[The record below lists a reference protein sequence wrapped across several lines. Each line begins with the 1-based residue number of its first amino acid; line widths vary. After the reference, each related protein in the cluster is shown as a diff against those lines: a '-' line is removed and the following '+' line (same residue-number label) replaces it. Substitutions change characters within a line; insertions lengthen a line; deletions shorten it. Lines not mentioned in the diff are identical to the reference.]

1 MNKFIIYYSQYFKAK
16 IDIGIY
22 LVKNTIATFSWCPML
37 KFLKYS
43 SGVMVLFGDLRI
55 EITNIRDEIIN
66 DRGISLEIGTCNVYY
81 VKISMVCVLK

>member
-1 MNKFIIYYSQYFKAK
+1 
-16 IDIGIY
+16 
-22 LVKNTIATFSWCPML
+22 ML